1 MSAITYSVD
10 QEAGRATVVLEGEL
24 DIAAVVELE
33 PELEHLERDAPAL
46 IVLDLSALT
55 FLDSSGIRMILAAD
69 ARAREQGRRLALVPG
84 PEPVHRIF
92 ELALLDRRLDFVRDP
107 SSLDPA

>member
-1 MSAITYSVD
+1 VSAITYSVE
-10 QEAGRATVVLEGEL
+10 QGAGRATVALQGEL
-24 DIAAVVELE
+24 DIAAVAELE
-33 PELEHLERDAPAL
+33 PELERLERDALGL
-46 IVLDLSALT
+46 IVLDLRGLT

-92 ELALLDRRLDFVRDP
+92 ELALLDRRLDFVPDP
-107 SSLDPA
+107 SSLDSA